1 LIGPSAT
8 GPLIDNLNTVAPGPA
23 RDILTG
29 AIEDVANS
37 RGAAGLA
44 FVLGLLLALYS
55 AAGYT
60 GAFARASNA
69 IYKVEEGRPIWTL
82 KPARTPRCCL
92 VVFDL
97 AVPMKSPLAAGHD
110 SRRDPGGAAP
120 PFLGGTPATRWRI
133 ALVPRSA
140 AQPDRAIGEARS
152 DAVGVPLCTQ
162 VRLPSLTQ

>member
-1 LIGPSAT
+1 M
-8 GPLIDNLNTVAPGPA
+8 DNLNTVAPGPA

-110 SRRDPGGAAP
+110 SRRDPGGGRTAVSGRHPRYA
-120 PFLGGTPATRWRI
+120 LADCTRTALSGATG
-133 ALVPRSA
+133 PR
-140 AQPDRAIGEARS
+140 DW
-152 DAVGVPLCTQ
+152 
-162 VRLPSLTQ
+162 

>member
-1 LIGPSAT
+1 MIGPSAT

-82 KPARTPRCCL
+82 KPARTPRCC
-92 VVFDL
+92 F
-97 AVPMKSPLAAGHD
+97 PAG
-110 SRRDPGGAAP
+110 
-120 PFLGGTPATRWRI
+120 TN
-133 ALVPRSA
+133 RSA
-140 AQPDRAIGEARS
+140 RRKGRSYRAGMYRRGGRIVARKM
-152 DAVGVPLCTQ
+152 A
-162 VRLPSLTQ
+162 

>member
-92 VVFDL
+92 VVFGL
-97 AVPMKSPLAAGHD
+97 AVPMKSPFGSGPRFTAR
-110 SRRDPGGAAP
+110 SRGAAP

>member
-82 KPARTPRCCL
+82 KPARTTRCCL
-92 VVFDL
+92 VVFGL
-97 AVPMKSPLAAGHD
+97 AVPMKSRWGRATIHGAI
-110 SRRDPGGAAP
+110 PGGRTAVSGRHPRYA
-120 PFLGGTPATRWRI
+120 LADCTRTALSGATG
-133 ALVPRSA
+133 PR
-140 AQPDRAIGEARS
+140 DW
-152 DAVGVPLCTQ
+152 
-162 VRLPSLTQ
+162 

>member
-69 IYKVEEGRPIWTL
+69 NYKVEEGRPIWTL

-92 VVFDL
+92 VVFGL

-110 SRRDPGGAAP
+110 SRRDPGGPHRRFWAAP
-120 PFLGGTPATRWRI
+120 PLRAGGLHSYRAQRRNRTARLVKLGR
-133 ALVPRSA
+133 
-140 AQPDRAIGEARS
+140 
-152 DAVGVPLCTQ
+152 TQ
-162 VRLPSLTQ
+162 